1 MGATLVGDNPP
12 VPRRPRN
19 VGLYFTCQAL
29 VASGQSLLVAE
40 SAMVGALLAP
50 DARLAT
56 MPAAVQQLATFLT
69 TYPASHLM
77 ARVGRRAGFSLGALF
92 GLAGGAAAT
101 AGILRAS
108 FALFCLGSALIG
120 AYVGFATYYRFAAAE
135 SVPPARRER
144 AVGWI
149 MSAGVVAAFLGPWLA
164 HQTQA
169 LLPTAFAGSY
179 ALLTGMALL
188 ALGVLQLLRPTET
201 EVAPRVRRV
210 PAREV
215 ARRPGF
221 LAFAAAGAVAG
232 AAMVFVMTAT
242 PLAMRGCHHGFD
254 QTTRVIQWH
263 VLAMYAPSFVTGRL
277 IARFG
282 AAQVVLVGLV
292 LCAGASAVNLAGTS
306 VPHFAVGLFLLGLGW
321 NLAYIGATT
330 ALTHAPAE
338 ERATVQGLNDLLI
351 FSAVTVA
358 SLLSGVVEATAGWAA
373 LNVAVLPLLAAVG
386 LAVATR
392 LRASPGHGVSPP

>member
-1 MGATLVGDNPP
+1 VGATRLGDNPP
-12 VPRRPRN
+12 VPRQSRN
-19 VGLYFTCQAL
+19 VGLYFACQAL
-29 VASGQSLLVAE
+29 VASSNSLLVAE

-77 ARVGRRAGFSLGALF
+77 ARIGRRAGFSLGALF
-92 GLAGGAAAT
+92 GLAGGGAAT
-101 AGILRAS
+101 LGILRAS

-120 AYVGFATYYRFAAAE
+120 VYVGFATYYRFAAAE
-135 SVPPARRER
+135 SAAPDRRER

-149 MSAGVVAAFLGPWLA
+149 MSAGVLAAFLGPWLA
-164 HQTQA
+164 HQTQT
-169 LLPTAFAGSY
+169 LLSAAFAGSY
-179 ALLTGMALL
+179 ALLAGMALL
-188 ALGVLQLLRPTET
+188 AVGVLQLVHPTET
-201 EVAPRVRRV
+201 EVVPRVQRV
-210 PAREV
+210 PVREV
-215 ARRPGF
+215 LRRPGF

-242 PLAMRGCHHGFD
+242 PLAMRGCHHGFEH
-254 QTTRVIQWH
+254 TTRVIQWH
-263 VLAMYAPSFVTGRL
+263 VLAMFAPSFVTGRL

-292 LCAGASAVNLAGTS
+292 LCAAASVVNLAGTS
-306 VPHFAVGLFLLGLGW
+306 VPHFTIGLFLLGLGW
-321 NLAYIGATT
+321 NLAFIGGTT
-330 ALTHAPAE
+330 ALTHARPE

-373 LNVAVLPLLAAVG
+373 LNVAVLPLLAVVG
-386 LAVATR
+386 VGVASR
-392 LRASPGHGVSPP
+392 LRAAPGHDVSAP